1 LASMCGIDWSERHHD
16 VAIVDQDGAVV
27 ARARV
32 SHDITGFSQLMAL
45 LAAHASEPT
54 TIEVAIETDKGL
66 LVAALRAAGFVV
78 FAINPRAVARYRE
91 RYGQAGGKSDPGDAV
106 VLANILR
113 TDRHAH
119 RRLPVDSDLASA
131 VKAVAR
137 QHQEAIWARQQAMS
151 RLRSLLHDY
160 YPQALVAFPNLAHR
174 AAAVVL
180 RAAPTPQAAQRLT
193 PRRVV
198 ALLKQ
203 AGRRNDEGLAE
214 RISTTLRAPA
224 LRQQP
229 PVEHA
234 LGVAA
239 MGLIDVL
246 AAMSRAIDSLEVELA
261 ALFDQHTQATI
272 ITSMPG
278 LGPVLGARVLG
289 ELGDDPSRFDD
300 VRGVRSFAGTA
311 PITRASG
318 RSRVVS
324 SRRIC
329 NRRLGDACHWWA
341 FAALTKSPGARAHY
355 DRRRAAGDTHNAALR
370 NLANK
375 LLGKLWHCLQHNIS
389 YEETTAWPD
398 PVNEPRPA
406 AA

>member
-1 LASMCGIDWSERHHD
+1 
-16 VAIVDQDGAVV
+16 
-27 ARARV
+27 
-32 SHDITGFSQLMAL
+32 
-45 LAAHASEPT
+45 
-54 TIEVAIETDKGL
+54 
-66 LVAALRAAGFVV
+66 
-78 FAINPRAVARYRE
+78 
-91 RYGQAGGKSDPGDAV
+91 
-106 VLANILR
+106 
-113 TDRHAH
+113 
-119 RRLPVDSDLASA
+119 
-131 VKAVAR
+131 
-137 QHQEAIWARQQAMS
+137 
-151 RLRSLLHDY
+151 
-160 YPQALVAFPNLAHR
+160 LAHR
-174 AAAVVL
+174 AAAAVL
-180 RAAPTPQAAQRLT
+180 HAAPTPQAAQRLT

-198 ALLKQ
+198 DLLKQ

-224 LRQQP
+224 LRHP
-229 PVEHA
+229 SPVEHA

-239 MGLIDVL
+239 AGLLEIIG
-246 AAMSRAIDSLEVELA
+246 AMSRAIDALEVELA
-261 ALFDQHTQATI
+261 ALFDQHTQAAI

-289 ELGDDPSRFDD
+289 ELGDDPVRFDD

-329 NRRLGDACHWWA
+329 NRRLADACHWWA

-375 LLGKLWHCLQHNIS
+375 LLAKLWHCLRHNLT
-389 YEETTAWPD
+389 YEETTAWPG
-398 PVNEPRPA
+398 PITEPSQTA
-406 AA
+406 A